1 MALRPLDFLIALSV
15 PMIWGLGFVFA
26 KGAIAHFPPILLIA
40 LRFTVTALA
49 LVWFVRAPV
58 HLFGQIFV
66 IALVSAT
73 IQYSMT
79 FTALRYLDASTAGL
93 VVQLETPL
101 LVLMGWLVLGDRPS
115 LRKQIGIAVSF
126 AGVVLMTGDAKLQ
139 AAWQWLALFI
149 LGLVIWSF
157 GQILVRKLGEVG
169 GFTLVAWVSAFAA
182 PQLFL
187 TSWALERDQ
196 IEAVLAAD
204 WRIWGTVVYLGL
216 VMTALG
222 YGLWYHLLGRYPVS
236 QVGPFL
242 LLIPVAT
249 LAGGILLLGERASA
263 EVLLGG
269 AVIIA
274 GVGFILVERK
284 RPIPPPP

>member
-1 MALRPLDFLIALSV
+1 MALRPLDFLIAIAV
-15 PMIWGLGFVFA
+15 PVIWGLGFVFA

-49 LVWFVRAPV
+49 LVWFVKAPV
-58 HLFGQIFV
+58 HLFRQIVV

-79 FTALRYLDASTAGL
+79 FTALQYLDASTAGL

-115 LRKQIGIAVSF
+115 ARKLIGIAVSF
-126 AGVVLMTGDAKLQ
+126 SGVLLMAGDAKLQ
-139 AAWQWLALFI
+139 AAWGWLALFI
-149 LGLVIWSF
+149 VGLVVWSY

-182 PQLFL
+182 PQLFAA
-187 TSWALERDQ
+187 SFALEQDQ
-196 IEAVLAAD
+196 WAAIQSAD
-204 WRIWGTVVYLGL
+204 WRVWGTVVYLGL

-236 QVGPFL
+236 TVGPFL

-249 LAGGILLLGERASA
+249 LIGGVVLLGESASL

-269 AVIIA
+269 AVIVA

>member
-1 MALRPLDFLIALSV
+1 MRLSPLDFLLALSV
-15 PMIWGLGFVFA
+15 PVIWGMGFVFA

-40 LRFTVTALA
+40 LRFTVTALV
-49 LVWFVRAPV
+49 LIWFVKPPKA
-58 HLFGQIFV
+58 LFKQIAL

-79 FTALRYLDASTAGL
+79 FTALQYLDASTAGI

-101 LVLMGWLVLGDRPS
+101 LVLMGWAILGDKPS
-115 LRKQIGIAVSF
+115 VRKLIGIAVSF
-126 AGVVLMTGDAKLQ
+126 AGVVLMTGDPKLQ
-139 AAWQWLALFI
+139 AEWFWLAVFI
-149 LGLVIWSF
+149 AGLVVWSA
-157 GQILVRKLGEVG
+157 GQIMVRRLGEVG
-169 GFTLVAWVSAFAA
+169 GFTLVAWVAAFAA
-182 PQLFL
+182 PQLFAA
-187 TSWALERDQ
+187 SWLFEEDQ
-196 IEAVLAAD
+196 IRLILEAD
-204 WRIWGTVVYLGL
+204 WTIWATVIYLGV

-249 LAGGILLLGERASA
+249 LIGGIVILGEEASF

-269 AVIIA
+269 AVVVA
-274 GVGFILVERK
+274 GVAFILIERR

>member
-1 MALRPLDFLIALSV
+1 MRLSPLDFLLALSV
-15 PMIWGLGFVFA
+15 PVIWGLGFVFA

-40 LRFTVTALA
+40 LRFTVTALV
-49 LVWFVRAPV
+49 LIWFVKPPTA
-58 HLFGQIFV
+58 LFKQIAL

-73 IQYSMT
+73 IQYSLT
-79 FTALRYLDASTAGL
+79 FTALQYLDASTAGI

-101 LVLMGWLVLGDRPS
+101 LVLMGWAILGDKPGW
-115 LRKQIGIAVSF
+115 RKLVGIAVSF
-126 AGVVLMTGDAKLQ
+126 AGVVLMTGDPKLQ
-139 AAWQWLALFI
+139 AEWFWLVVFI
-149 LGLVIWSF
+149 AGLVVWSA
-157 GQILVRKLGEVG
+157 GQIMVRRLGEVG
-169 GFTLVAWVSAFAA
+169 GFTLVAWVAAFAA
-182 PQLFL
+182 PQLFAA
-187 TSWALERDQ
+187 SWLFEEDQVRLVLE
-196 IEAVLAAD
+196 AD
-204 WRIWGTVVYLGL
+204 WTVWATVIYLGV

-249 LAGGILLLGERASA
+249 MIGGVLILGEEASF

-269 AVIIA
+269 AVVVA
-274 GVGFILVERK
+274 GVGFILIERR

>member
-58 HLFGQIFV
+58 SLFRQIFV

-101 LVLMGWLVLGDRPS
+101 LVLMGWVVLGDRPS
-115 LRKQIGIAVSF
+115 LRKLIGIAVSF

-139 AAWQWLALFI
+139 AAWQWLALFV

-157 GQILVRKLGEVG
+157 GQILVRKLGDVG

-187 TSWALERDQ
+187 ASWALERDQ
-196 IEAVLAAD
+196 IEAILAAD

-249 LAGGILLLGERASA
+249 LVGGVLLLGERASV

>member
-1 MALRPLDFLIALSV
+1 MRLSPLDFFLALSV
-15 PMIWGLGFVFA
+15 PVIWGMGFVFA

-40 LRFTVTALA
+40 LRFTVTALV
-49 LVWFVRAPV
+49 LIWFVKPPKA
-58 HLFGQIFV
+58 LFKQIAL

-79 FTALRYLDASTAGL
+79 FTALQYLDASTAGI

-101 LVLMGWLVLGDRPS
+101 LVLMGWAILGDKPG
-115 LRKQIGIAVSF
+115 LRKLMGIAVSF
-126 AGVVLMTGDAKLQ
+126 AGVVLMTGDPKLQ
-139 AAWQWLALFI
+139 AEWFWLAVFI
-149 LGLVIWSF
+149 AGLVVWSA
-157 GQILVRKLGEVG
+157 GQIMVRRLGEVG
-169 GFTLVAWVSAFAA
+169 GFTLVAWVAAFAA
-182 PQLFL
+182 PQLFAA
-187 TSWALERDQ
+187 SWLFEEDHIRLIAE
-196 IEAVLAAD
+196 AD
-204 WRIWGTVVYLGL
+204 WTIWATVLYLGV

-249 LAGGILLLGERASA
+249 LIGGIVILGEEASF

-269 AVIIA
+269 AVVVA
-274 GVGFILVERK
+274 GVAFILIERR

>member
-1 MALRPLDFLIALSV
+1 MALRPLDLLIALSV

-58 HLFGQIFV
+58 SLFRQIFV

-115 LRKQIGIAVSF
+115 LRKLIGIAISF

-139 AAWQWLALFI
+139 AAWQWLVLFV

-157 GQILVRKLGEVG
+157 GQILVRKLGDVG

-187 TSWALERDQ
+187 ASWVLERDQ
-196 IEAVLAAD
+196 IEAILAAD

-249 LAGGILLLGERASA
+249 LAGGVLLLGERASV

-274 GVGFILVERK
+274 GVGFILVERR